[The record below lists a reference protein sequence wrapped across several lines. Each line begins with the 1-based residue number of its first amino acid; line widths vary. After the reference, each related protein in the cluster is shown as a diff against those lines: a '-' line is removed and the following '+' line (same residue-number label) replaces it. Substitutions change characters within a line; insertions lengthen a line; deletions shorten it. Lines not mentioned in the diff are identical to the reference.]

1 MSDQLN
7 GITSII
13 WAHERSGLVGAGS
26 CEEVAVAGREPGR
39 CGEFTPALGLGEVV
53 DRPIEGVEAGVT

>member
-13 WAHERSGLVGAGS
+13 WAHERSGLGS
-26 CEEVAVAGREPGR
+26 ATG
-39 CGEFTPALGLGEVV
+39 
-53 DRPIEGVEAGVT
+53 